1 MAKSQGSDNHEAP
14 AAGDSPTGTDG
25 AGPSP
30 RVARLALTDAGSQ
43 LDSADLHYLASKYS
57 VPHPVRAAAAWSWRG
72 LVIGAAV
79 FVILYLTAYFSD
91 IVVPVLLALLLTA
104 LLQPIKSWL
113 ARWVPP
119 IAAAIITVVG
129 MLVLIAVVFSI
140 VGAQLVDQFSGM
152 SQQLRE
158 AYDQIHT
165 WIQSTF
171 GVSDDQL
178 QQWLNSGLDQLGAS
192 LSNIGA
198 AAASAGLT
206 ATHLVT
212 GFFLMMFT
220 LIFFL
225 YDGQNI
231 WHWVV
236 RLFPRTAR
244 AKIEGSG
251 VVAWGQLS
259 GFTRGTVII
268 AMIDAIGI
276 SAVAA
281 ILGVPFAA
289 GIAVIVFFG
298 AFIPIIGATVSGA
311 VAVLLA
317 LVALGPIKALI
328 MLAGIIAVQQIEA
341 HVLQPLIMGKQVRL
355 HPLAIIIAIAA
366 GVSVAGVVGGVI
378 AVPVAAVVDS
388 VWHFLLKASE
398 PAPVTDGP
406 NDAPA
411 AASP

>member
-1 MAKSQGSDNHEAP
+1 MSQSQGTDEHDDASGGDH
-14 AAGDSPTGTDG
+14 AAGGTT
-25 AGPSP
+25 P
-30 RVARLALTDAGSQ
+30 RATHVAPLAVTIADDQ
-43 LDSADLHYLASKYS
+43 VDSADLRYQASKYS
-57 VPHPVRAAAAWSWRG
+57 VPHSVRAAAAWSWRG
-72 LVIGAAV
+72 LVIGAAT
-79 FVILYLTAYFSD
+79 FVIVWVLAYFSD
-91 IVVPVLLALLLTA
+91 IVVPIVLALLLTA
-104 LLQPIKSWL
+104 LLQPAKSWL
-113 ARWVPP
+113 ARWLPP
-119 IAAAIITVVG
+119 ILAAITTVVG
-129 MLVLIAVVFSI
+129 MLVVVTVILSI
-140 VGAQLVDQFSGM
+140 VGAQLVDQFSGI
-152 SQQLRE
+152 SKQLSE
-158 AYDQIHT
+158 AYDQIRT
-165 WIQSTF
+165 WVQSTF

-251 VVAWGQLS
+251 RVAWAQLT

-268 AMIDAIGI
+268 AIIDAVGI

-281 ILGVPFAA
+281 ILGVPFVA

-298 AFIPIIGATVSGA
+298 AFIPIIGATISGA

-355 HPLAIIIAIAA
+355 HPLAIIVAIAA
-366 GVSVAGVVGGVI
+366 GVSLAGVVGGVI
-378 AVPVAAVVDS
+378 AVPLAAVVDS
-388 VWHFLLKASE
+388 VWHYLLNSSD
-398 PAPVTDGP
+398 PADAEALDG
-406 NDAPA
+406 
-411 AASP
+411 ASPTPD